1 MDKMFYYETTVG
13 LYIVSL
19 YIGVYRT
26 VKSLLRLRIG
36 LTLVLNEISL
46 SKKYA
51 RLSPRT
57 IFTSEVRH
65 PNDRVITQYQTTQ
78 TIVEVAS
85 T

>member
-1 MDKMFYYETTVG
+1 MYV
-13 LYIVSL
+13 YICL
-19 YIGVYRT
+19 IYRT

-36 LTLVLNEISL
+36 LTLILNEISL

-51 RLSPRT
+51 RLSPHT